1 MWAQA
6 GTSTDNSTI
15 IILLPA
21 SERSWNQQLNSTE
34 KVFIVNKFHKCKW
47 ANEKLLCFT
56 LWCSASMCCSA
67 SSVFNRPHASGA
79 FVLSGVLQLLLR
91 QKKKKT
97 ASCQRFERASFIVTD
112 HHAPEVDRCPWT
124 AWKIYHFLFIW
135 TWKGGKKYFI
145 LYLSYRLSFLLR
157 ISTQK
162 LPFIATFLAC

>member
-6 GTSTDNSTI
+6 GMSTDNSTI

-91 QKKKKT
+91 QNKT
-97 ASCQRFERASFIVTD
+97 QQAVRDLRELPLLWQIIMPQRLTD
-112 HHAPEVDRCPWT
+112 VPELHGKYT
-124 AWKIYHFLFIW
+124 TFFLFGLE
-135 TWKGGKKYFI
+135 KGKKSI
-145 LYLSYRLSFLLR
+145 LFSIYLMDFLFCWGSQLR
-157 ISTQK
+157 SCLLLL
-162 LPFIATFLAC
+162 LP